1 MVLEKLFTTSKLIN
15 GNATLVNVP
24 VRTATDPTGPQ
35 LAYRYIESPDGQFYY
50 PLFATEE
57 EAKYVDV
64 QNGGT
69 DPGTAHTHVFVDEP
83 TGTSWYMPDN
93 GGTHAGASAPT
104 NTAAI
109 VYTEIP
115 TLSDDQFAPAA
126 FTLTPVT
133 ANEGDAINISLH
145 PSGSS
150 PDTFTTTVDASPC
163 LQASSTRAL
172 RTATCKEPCQMSRL
186 TRHSMSWSPV
196 WLKAVDGIPPNGN
209 VAAEDF
215 QLAIGI
221 NVTDAIRGTSF
232 KVKMY
237 KNGTQVHNIGVGGTG
252 LTNSLYDI
260 VFSNVNGRWEMSL
273 QNNFG
278 NPVPTDA
285 AVTLRQQDGGT
296 WSQTVV
302 DNATF
307 TSGPRRLS
315 LVLRACKPPCP

>member
-1 MVLEKLFTTSKLIN
+1 
-15 GNATLVNVP
+15 
-24 VRTATDPTGPQ
+24 
-35 LAYRYIESPDGQFYY
+35 
-50 PLFATEE
+50 
-57 EAKYVDV
+57 
-64 QNGGT
+64 
-69 DPGTAHTHVFVDEP
+69 
-83 TGTSWYMPDN
+83 
-93 GGTHAGASAPT
+93 
-104 NTAAI
+104 
-109 VYTEIP
+109 
-115 TLSDDQFAPAA
+115 
-126 FTLTPVT
+126 
-133 ANEGDAINISLH
+133 
-145 PSGSS
+145 
-150 PDTFTTTVDASPC
+150 
-163 LQASSTRAL
+163 
-172 RTATCKEPCQMSRL
+172 MSRL

-196 WLKAVDGIPPNGN
+196 WLKAVDGIPPNGH

>member
-150 PDTFTTTVDASPC
+150 PDTFTTTVDASTLPSGIVNTGAQNRY
-163 LQASSTRAL
+163 LQGTLPNVSADTTFNVLVTR
-172 RTATCKEPCQMSRL
+172 
-186 TRHSMSWSPV
+186 
-196 WLKAVDGIPPNGN
+196 
-209 VAAEDF
+209 VA
-215 QLAIGI
+215 Q
-221 NVTDAIRGTSF
+221 
-232 KVKMY
+232 
-237 KNGTQVHNIGVGGTG
+237 
-252 LTNSLYDI
+252 
-260 VFSNVNGRWEMSL
+260 GRRWHPS
-273 QNNFG
+273 
-278 NPVPTDA
+278 
-285 AVTLRQQDGGT
+285 
-296 WSQTVV
+296 
-302 DNATF
+302 
-307 TSGPRRLS
+307 
-315 LVLRACKPPCP
+315 